1 MLELYNFPMST
12 GSQKVR
18 IALAEKGL
26 EWKDH
31 RIESGEHVEG
41 VSLAI
46 GLLGLWFL
54 IRPV

>member
-1 MLELYNFPMST
+1 MLDLYNFPMST
-12 GSQKVR
+12 CSEKVR